1 MRALAAIRFGPSPPA
16 PARADTSRDARVC
29 YPQRRAPKSLL
40 EEVAALA
47 SRCTLLR
54 PGLVAYQD
62 AWQLQQ
68 RIAERVRAGD
78 DPALI
83 LLEHPPTYTLGVRG
97 KAEHLLLSQEAFL
110 SRGAEVHRTDRGGD
124 VTFHGPGQL
133 VGYPILDIRPYGEGP
148 SWYVRTL
155 EAILIDVLGRFG
167 ITAARS
173 ERNPGVWI
181 GDAKIAAIG
190 VRVSRGVTTH
200 GFALN
205 VNTDLAYFQHIIP
218 CGLAGAGVTSM
229 QQRTGDTFDMREV
242 EDEVARAF
250 ERHFKLTVEE
260 DDADARGA
268 GVPPAT
274 AAAATG
280 ALA

>member
-1 MRALAAIRFGPSPPA
+1 M
-16 PARADTSRDARVC
+16 
-29 YPQRRAPKSLL
+29 
-40 EEVAALA
+40 A

-54 PGLVAYQD
+54 PGRVAYQD

-68 RIAERVRAGD
+68 RIAQRVRNGA
-78 DPALI
+78 DPTII

-97 KAEHLLLSQEAFL
+97 KPEHLLLSEAALL

-133 VGYPILDIRPYGEGP
+133 VAYPIINIRSCGQGP
-148 SWYVRTL
+148 STYVRML
-155 EAILIDVLGRFG
+155 EATLIDVLAHFG

-173 ERNPGVWI
+173 ERKPGVWV

-218 CGLAGAGVTSM
+218 CGLVGTDVTSM
-229 QQRTGDTFDMREV
+229 QHIAGTTFDMRTI
-242 EDEVARAF
+242 EDEVAAAF
-250 ERHFKLTVEE
+250 ARHFNVAMV
-260 DDADARGA
+260 DDTRGA
-268 GVPPAT
+268 GVPPAR
-274 AAAATG
+274 AVGTG
-280 ALA
+280 AIA

>member
-1 MRALAAIRFGPSPPA
+1 MAAAPSP
-16 PARADTSRDARVC
+16 ADTSGDTHVC
-29 YPQRRAPKSLL
+29 YPQLRARKSLL
-40 EEVAALA
+40 EGRMG

-68 RIAERVRAGD
+68 RIAERVRSGD
-78 DPALI
+78 DPTLI
-83 LLEHPPTYTLGVRG
+83 LLEHPPTYTLGVRA

-110 SRGAEVHRTDRGGD
+110 SRGADVHRTDRGGD

-133 VGYPILDIRPYGEGP
+133 VGYPIVDIRPYGEGP

-155 EAILIDVLGRFG
+155 EAVLIDVLARFG
-167 ITAARS
+167 VKGVRS

-181 GDAKIAAIG
+181 GNAKIAAIG
-190 VRVSRGVTTH
+190 VRVSRGITTH

-218 CGLAGAGVTSM
+218 CGLAAAGVTSM
-229 QQRTGDTFDMREV
+229 QQHSGETFDMRDIEA
-242 EDEVARAF
+242 EVAFAF
-250 ERHFKLTVEE
+250 ARHFKLTIDEG
-260 DDADARGA
+260 DTGTRGA
-268 GVPPAT
+268 GVRPVSSAL
-274 AAAATG
+274 AATG
-280 ALA
+280 AFA